1 MLMATGRDVTRR
13 HGEPAHFL
21 LRGGGHEYSSVAP
34 VLGTLPTLADTDPAL
49 CLCARAPSCIN
60 YDLASGMAGATHD
73 RKHFLQGHTWQ
84 RQEHISGQFIGK
96 PNPTRLNPPVPVIIN
111 LGPAADEC
119 GAEQVADVH
128 AYDT

>member
-1 MLMATGRDVTRR
+1 MYIRVSGNRSA
-13 HGEPAHFL
+13 
-21 LRGGGHEYSSVAP
+21 
-34 VLGTLPTLADTDPAL
+34 
-49 CLCARAPSCIN
+49 ARAGLHSDGGVRRVSDIN